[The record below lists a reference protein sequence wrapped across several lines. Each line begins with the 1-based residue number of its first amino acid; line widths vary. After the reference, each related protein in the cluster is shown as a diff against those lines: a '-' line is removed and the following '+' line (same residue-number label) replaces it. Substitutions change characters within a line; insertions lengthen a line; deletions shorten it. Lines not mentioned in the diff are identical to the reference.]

1 MKTLQQLTDPIDP
14 PEESTCCFVFVLFF
28 RFQEAGMF
36 PGVSVVPVDSRLAQT
51 DNSFFTLLDM
61 NSSGV
66 V

>member
-1 MKTLQQLTDPIDP
+1 MKTFQKLTDLIDP

-28 RFQEAGMF
+28 RIREAGMF
-36 PGVSVVPVDSRLAQT
+36 PGVSVVSGDSRLAQT
-51 DNSFFTLLDM
+51 DNSFFILLDM